1 MFADSCDFSFFYEKQ
16 RNKSPMFLWET
27 SLLVKLYKEV
37 MFMIVC
43 LSVRLKELRINKNL
57 TQAQVAQYVGV
68 TRAVISAYETDIRQP
83 SYDILI
89 RLALLYGVTTD
100 YLLCIDSKRYL
111 DISGLSE
118 REAAAVCEMV
128 NVFMENK
135 KK

>member
-1 MFADSCDFSFFYEKQ
+1 
-16 RNKSPMFLWET
+16 
-27 SLLVKLYKEV
+27 
-37 MFMIVC
+37 MIVC
-43 LSVRLKELRINKNL
+43 LSVRLKELRINRNL

-111 DISGLSE
+111 DISGLSKKPTQTIT
-118 REAAAVCEMV
+118 AVIL
-128 NVFMENK
+128 
-135 KK
+135 

>member
-1 MFADSCDFSFFYEKQ
+1 
-16 RNKSPMFLWET
+16 
-27 SLLVKLYKEV
+27 

-43 LSVRLKELRINKNL
+43 LSVRLKELRVNRNL

-111 DISGLSE
+111 DISCLTE
-118 REAAAVCEMV
+118 REAAVVCEMV

-135 KK
+135 KTNERDVQ

>member
-1 MFADSCDFSFFYEKQ
+1 
-16 RNKSPMFLWET
+16 
-27 SLLVKLYKEV
+27 
-37 MFMIVC
+37 MIVC
-43 LSVRLKELRINKNL
+43 LSVRLKELRTNRNL
-57 TQAQVAQYVGV
+57 TQAQVAEYVGV
-68 TRAVISAYETDIRQP
+68 SRAVISAYETDIRQP

-89 RLALLYGVTTD
+89 RLAILYGVTTD

-111 DISGLSE
+111 DISELSE

>member
-1 MFADSCDFSFFYEKQ
+1 
-16 RNKSPMFLWET
+16 
-27 SLLVKLYKEV
+27 
-37 MFMIVC
+37 MIVC
-43 LSVRLKELRINKNL
+43 LSVRLKELCSNKKL

-68 TRAVISAYETDIRQP
+68 TRAVISAYENDLREP
-83 SYDILI
+83 SYSVLI

-100 YLLCIDSKRYL
+100 YLLCIESKRYL

>member
-1 MFADSCDFSFFYEKQ
+1 
-16 RNKSPMFLWET
+16 
-27 SLLVKLYKEV
+27 

-43 LSVRLKELRINKNL
+43 LSVRLKELRTNRNL

-135 KK
+135 KNNEDSIFSSYCFRLLLSQSNGRKL

>member
-1 MFADSCDFSFFYEKQ
+1 MFADSCDFSIFHEKQ

-100 YLLCIDSKRYL
+100 YLLCIDSKRRY
-111 DISGLSE
+111 
-118 REAAAVCEMV
+118 
-128 NVFMENK
+128 NN
-135 KK
+135 

>member
-1 MFADSCDFSFFYEKQ
+1 
-16 RNKSPMFLWET
+16 
-27 SLLVKLYKEV
+27 

-43 LSVRLKELRINKNL
+43 LSVRLKELRTNKNL

-83 SYDILI
+83 SYDVLI

-100 YLLCIDSKRYL
+100 YLLCIESKRYL
-111 DISGLSE
+111 DISALSE

-135 KK
+135 KKEVHT